1 MKYAILL
8 LSIAFSIFYTMNLIV
23 APQLGLPGQLNYSP
37 VSVEEIDALEWI
49 RENYDDFTWGDVI
62 CDYFCQEYA
71 AVVFFDLEAHQ
82 KYDWNTAVVSDSKF
96 WDEHVS
102 LYEMTV
108 LGEDVPDEGFKFAV
122 YSPRQANK
130 GIFRLWSE
138 DGNRRHYQAFPM
150 MNLWE
155 NNGDWRKAYQHNTVV
170 VYERVNP

>member
-8 LSIAFSIFYTMNLIV
+8 LSIAFSIFYTTSLIL

-37 VSVEEIDALEWI
+37 VSVEEIEALEWI
-49 RENYDDFTWGDVI
+49 RANCDDFTWNDVI

-82 KYDWNTAVVSDSKF
+82 KYDWNTAVVTDSKF
-96 WDEHVS
+96 WDEHLLIS
-102 LYEMTV
+102 KMTV

-130 GIFRLWSE
+130 GIFRLWST
-138 DGNRRHYQAFPM
+138 DRTRRHYQAFPM
-150 MNLWE
+150 MDVWKNNL
-155 NNGDWRKAYQHNTVV
+155 DWLKVYEEEGVI
-170 VYERVNP
+170 VYERK